1 MIAAAPEAWTSGL
14 VFVSALALAV
24 ALEAVLYLRRPPNR
38 KKNRR

>member
-14 VFVSALALAV
+14 VFLSVLALAV
-24 ALEAVLYLRRPPNR
+24 ALEAVLYLRRPSR